1 VNLSA
6 SLSLNNQG
14 LIRGLSDARASLA
27 AFRGALAGIVAP
39 AASIAAAITGVVGG
53 IGVLRKSLGQAAEME
68 NFESS
73 FTTLLGSLDAAK
85 ARMQDLARFAAATPF
100 ELPQVT
106 QASRLLQ
113 AFTGNA
119 LSTSRGLRLVG
130 DSAAAVGQPLEA
142 VSIWFGRLYS
152 ALSQGAPLGEPI
164 QNLTQLGLISN
175 TARKQLMGLQGTALD
190 GGRAMRVLEQAFG
203 ANAGAM
209 ERMSRTYDGKLST
222 MRDAINSVFRA
233 FGEPIRDALK
243 PVIDRMTL
251 LIENFAVSGAK
262 RLGAMAGEAIATFAG
277 AWKSGQ
283 LGELLGQALSVG
295 VQKSVNLLLSGMVA
309 GGTAFAT
316 MIGAALENLD
326 AIGDVLVGAAA
337 KFGAALL
344 TAVQKPLAYIQ
355 ATMEEAFDSDN
366 RRLKNQAEERARDE
380 TLKKFGVKSE
390 AELRGGRAFN
400 PSATSSSWM
409 VDAVGNT
416 NRELP
421 PDYLAERERRRQ
433 EIAAQLGV
441 KTIESRA
448 QSIMASGG
456 PRFGFGGEAMT
467 SGDIQA
473 AATARMQEGMAKLK
487 QPMAATLKE
496 IGTQLM
502 NFKVTDFMGVAEAEK
517 RLAAFAEQ
525 LRALAGGGAK
535 SDASK
540 AANGAIDAA
549 AEAMQGGGGG
559 GASAPERFGKPID
572 LGDRISRIGGFI
584 GRGGPALDYAK
595 ATAANTAAMVKILTR
610 RPAVAWA

>member
-6 SLSLNNQG
+6 SLSLNNQS

-53 IGVLRKSLGQAAEME
+53 IGVLRKSLAQAAEME

-130 DSAAAVGQPLEA
+130 DSAAAVGQPLEG
-142 VSIWFGRLYS
+142 VSMWFGRLYA
-152 ALSQGAPLGEPI
+152 ALTQGAPLGEPI

-243 PVIDRMTL
+243 PVIDRMTSR
-251 LIENFAVSGAK
+251 IEAFAATARAVGK
-262 RLGAMAGEAIATFAG
+262 TVGDAIAVFAG
-277 AWKSGQ
+277 AWQTGQ
-283 LGELLGQALSVG
+283 LGELLTQALSVG

-517 RLAAFAEQ
+517 RLAALAEQ